1 MYRYTKSYPSPW
13 ETGMAKTTIADV
25 ARLADVSASSV
36 SNLLNGRSQRMRP
49 ATQERIQNAIEALGF
64 TPSLAARQLKTG
76 HSPFIGL
83 IVPSVA
89 DPFFGSFARYV
100 EEEASEK
107 GYQVLLGNSD
117 RNSDRE
123 RKYAEML
130 WGSGV
135 RGIIFGSSLV
145 KFDHLADLYREGMHF
160 VSFYRSAHSGAQ
172 FIADSIGVDNIQ
184 ATRLLTKHLL
194 ALGHRRIGFVSGP
207 TDMIC
212 RLDRLEGYYKTLE
225 EANISIDK
233 QLVWEGANGD
243 FGSTSFIELGRQG
256 AHYLL
261 SLPKPPS
268 AIIAI
273 NDMHAFGVYA
283 GARDLGVKV
292 PEDLSVAGIDDIM
305 LSAVSVTPL
314 TTIKQ
319 PIRDIARLSVERL
332 IHRLEND
339 RSQEPVHLMLPS
351 SLIVRES
358 TSRYTGRPAR

>member
-1 MYRYTKSYPSPW
+1 
-13 ETGMAKTTIADV
+13 MAKTTIADV

-49 ATQERIQNAIEALGF
+49 ATQERIENAIEALGF

-100 EEEASEK
+100 EQAASEK

-117 RNSDRE
+117 RNSERE

-145 KFDHLADLYREGMHF
+145 KFDHLANLYQEGMHF
-160 VSFYRSAHSGAQ
+160 VSFYRSTRTGDQ

-212 RLDRLEGYYKTLE
+212 RLDRLEGYYKTLDE
-225 EANISIDK
+225 SDISIDQ
-233 QLVWEGANGD
+233 QLVWEEASANPD
-243 FGSTSFIELGRQG
+243 STSFIELGRQG
-256 AHYLL
+256 AHHLL
-261 SLPKPPS
+261 SLPEPPS

-283 GARDLGVKV
+283 GARDLGVKI
-292 PEDLSVAGIDDIM
+292 PDDLSVAGVDDIM
-305 LSAVSVTPL
+305 LSAVSVIPL

-319 PIRDIARLSVERL
+319 PIRDIARLSVKR
-332 IHRLEND
+332 IIDRLEND
-339 RSQEPVHLMLPS
+339 RAQEPVHLMLPS

-358 TSRYTGRPAR
+358 TTRFTGRLASQLKF

>member
-1 MYRYTKSYPSPW
+1 
-13 ETGMAKTTIADV
+13 MAKTTIADV
-25 ARLADVSASSV
+25 ARLANVSVSSV
-36 SNLLNGRSQRMRP
+36 SNLLNDRSQRMRP
-49 ATQERIQNAIEALGF
+49 ATRKRIQDAIEQLGY

-76 HSPFIGL
+76 LSPFIGL

-100 EEEASEK
+100 EEAASDR

-117 RNSDRE
+117 RSAERE
-123 RKYAEML
+123 KAYAEML

-145 KFDHLADLYREGMHF
+145 KFDHLESLYREGMQF
-160 VSFYRSAHSGAQ
+160 VSFYRSAQSGDQ
-172 FIADSIGVDNIQ
+172 FSADTIGVDNIQ

-194 ALGHRRIGFVSGP
+194 SLGHRRIGFISGP

-212 RLDRLEGYYKTLE
+212 RLDRVTGYTTTLKEGG
-225 EANISIDK
+225 IDIDR
-233 QLVWEGANGD
+233 QLIWEGDHPSPGKA
-243 FGSTSFIELGRQG
+243 SAYLELGRQG

-261 SLPKPPS
+261 SLPDPPS

-283 GARDLGVKV
+283 GARDLGVTI
-292 PEDLSVAGIDDIM
+292 PDDLSVAGIDDI
-305 LSAVSVTPL
+305 VVTDISVPPL

-319 PIRDIARLSVERL
+319 PIHDIARLSVERIIDRL
-332 IHRLEND
+332 EGSQFQEVIHRI
-339 RSQEPVHLMLPS
+339 LPS
-351 SLIVRES
+351 TLIVRES
-358 TSRYTGRPAR
+358 TTHFAGRSHH

>member
-1 MYRYTKSYPSPW
+1 
-13 ETGMAKTTIADV
+13 MARTTIADV
-25 ARLADVSASSV
+25 ARLANVSVSSV

-49 ATQERIQNAIEALGF
+49 ATRTRIQNAIKELGY
-64 TPSLAARQLKTG
+64 TPSFAARQLKTG

-89 DPFFGSFARYV
+89 DPFFGSFARFV
-100 EEEASEK
+100 EEAASQR

-117 RNSDRE
+117 RTAERE
-123 RKYAEML
+123 KAYAEML

-145 KFDHLADLYREGMHF
+145 KFDHLESLYKEGMHF
-160 VSFYRSAHSGAQ
+160 VSFYRSTHSGDQ
-172 FIADSIGVDNIQ
+172 FSADSIGVDNIQ

-194 ALGHRRIGFVSGP
+194 ALGHRRIGFISGP

-212 RLDRLEGYYKTLE
+212 RLDRVEGYTSTLE
-225 EANISIDK
+225 ESGIEIDQ
-233 QLVWEGANGD
+233 QLIWEGAHPSPGKA
-243 FGSTSFIELGRQG
+243 SAYIELGRQG

-261 SLPKPPS
+261 SLPAPPS

-283 GARDLGVKV
+283 GARDLGVV
-292 PEDLSVAGIDDIM
+292 IPDDLSVAGIDDIVVTD
-305 LSAVSVTPL
+305 LAVPPL

-319 PIRDIARLSVERL
+319 PIQDIARLSVERIIDRL
-332 IHRLEND
+332 EGNDFEEAIHRI
-339 RSQEPVHLMLPS
+339 LPS
-351 SLIVRES
+351 TLVVRES
-358 TSRYTGRPAR
+358 TAKFPGRSNH

>member
-1 MYRYTKSYPSPW
+1 
-13 ETGMAKTTIADV
+13 MAKTTIADV
-25 ARLADVSASSV
+25 ARLADVSVSSV

-49 ATQERIQNAIEALGF
+49 ATRKRIQDAIETLGYS
-64 TPSLAARQLKTG
+64 PSFAARQLKTG
-76 HSPFIGL
+76 YSPFIGL

-100 EEEASEK
+100 EEAASEK
-107 GYQVLLGNSD
+107 GYQVLLGNSERD
-117 RNSDRE
+117 SERE
-123 RKYAEML
+123 RNYAEML
-130 WGSGV
+130 WSSGV

-145 KFDHLADLYREGMHF
+145 KFNHLEHLYQEGMHF
-160 VSFYRSAHSGAQ
+160 VSFYRSAHSGDQ

-225 EANISIDK
+225 ESDISIDQ
-233 QLVWEGANGD
+233 QLVWEDAGGD
-243 FGSTSFIELGRQG
+243 TGSTSFIELGKQG

-261 SLPKPPS
+261 SLPEPPS

-283 GARDLGVKV
+283 GARDLGVNV
-292 PEDLSVAGIDDIM
+292 PDDLSVAGVDDIM

-319 PIRDIARLSVERL
+319 PIRDIARLSVER
-332 IHRLEND
+332 IIDRLEND
-339 RSQEPVHLMLPS
+339 RGQEPVHLMLPS
-351 SLIVRES
+351 TLIVRES
-358 TSRYTGRPAR
+358 TARYRGRSAG